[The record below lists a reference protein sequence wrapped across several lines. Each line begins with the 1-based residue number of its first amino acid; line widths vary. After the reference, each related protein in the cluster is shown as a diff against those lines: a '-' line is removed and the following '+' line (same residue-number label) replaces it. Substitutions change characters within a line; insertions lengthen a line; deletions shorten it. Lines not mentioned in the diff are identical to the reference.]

1 MKPRLLDRI
10 CTPAERERLREIGDD
25 PEVATLCFAAKEA
38 FYKLWQ
44 PATGQSLGF
53 REAEV
58 QATEP
63 GRFTLDRLGAK
74 ADPAHGP
81 AVDHPGRRRRFEG
94 VWAVEGDL
102 LAALIVV
109 APEDG

>member
-1 MKPRLLDRI
+1 MNPRLLDRI

-25 PEVATLCFAAKEA
+25 PEIATLCFAAKEA

-63 GRFTLDRLGAK
+63 GRFTLDRVGVR
-74 ADPAHGP
+74 ADPPHGL
-81 AVDHPGRRRRFEG
+81 AVDPGRRRSRFEG

-102 LAALIVV
+102 LGALIV
-109 APEDG
+109 APESG